1 MTNSTQLG
9 AMVRAQRE
17 QRGLTQA
24 ELAERAR
31 VTRESVSR
39 LESGRDNA
47 RLSLVLNVL
56 SALDLDVTLEQT
68 GRLDK
73 TSEDTLRAVLGGNW
87 VV

>member
-1 MTNSTQLG
+1 M
-9 AMVRAQRE
+9 MRAQRE

-24 ELAERAR
+24 QLADRAR
-31 VTRESVSR
+31 VSRESVSR

-56 SALDLDVTLEQT
+56 SALDLDVTLEQA

-73 TSEDTLRAVLGGNW
+73 TSESTLRSVLGENW
-87 VV
+87 VY

>member
-1 MTNSTQLG
+1 M
-9 AMVRAQRE
+9 RAQRE

-24 ELAERAR
+24 QLADRAR
-31 VTRESVSR
+31 VSRESVSR

-56 SALDLDVTLEQT
+56 SALDLDVTLEQA

-73 TSEDTLRAVLGGNW
+73 TSESTLRSVLGENW
-87 VV
+87 VY

>member
-9 AMVRAQRE
+9 AMLRAQRE
-17 QRGLTQA
+17 RQGLTQA
-24 ELAERAR
+24 QLADRAR

-56 SALDLDVTLEQT
+56 SALGLDVALEQA

-73 TSEDTLRAVLGGNW
+73 TSESTLRAVFGEGW
-87 VV
+87 V